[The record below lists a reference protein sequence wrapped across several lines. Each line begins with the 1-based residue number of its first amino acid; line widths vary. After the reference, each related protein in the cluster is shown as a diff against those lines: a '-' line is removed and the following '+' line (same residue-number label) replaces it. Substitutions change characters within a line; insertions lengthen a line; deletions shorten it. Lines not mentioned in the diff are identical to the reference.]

1 MELDYQNMIGSIPLF
16 AQAAWTT
23 LWIAV
28 SGVLLASAI
37 GAGCA
42 LSLYL
47 EWPFLTRP
55 IKAYIEVSRNTP
67 LLVQLFLLHFGLK
80 VEALPCAVMALAF
93 LGGGYMAEA
102 FRAGLE
108 AVERSQ
114 VESALSLGLSR
125 YETVRYVVL
134 PQALISAVPAIG
146 ANVIFLFKETSVV
159 SVVAVTDIV
168 AVAKDL
174 ISLYYETAE
183 ALIMLVIAYLV
194 LLTPICLAVW
204 WLERRVKHAVFG
216 R

>member
-1 MELDYQNMIGSIPLF
+1 MELDYPNMIASIPLF
-16 AQAAWTT
+16 ARAAWTT
-23 LWIAV
+23 LWIAA
-28 SGVLLASAI
+28 SGIGLAGMI

-42 LSLYL
+42 FSLYL
-47 EWPFLTRP
+47 KIPFLTRP

-114 VESALSLGLSR
+114 VESALSLGLSH
-125 YETVRYVVL
+125 YEMVRHVVL
-134 PQALISAVPAIG
+134 PQALISAIPAIG
-146 ANVIFLFKETSVV
+146 ANVIFLLKETSVV

-194 LLTPICLAVW
+194 LLTPVCIAVW
-204 WLERRVKHAVFG
+204 WLERKVKYAVFG

>member
-1 MELDYQNMIGSIPLF
+1 MELDFPNMMASIPLF
-16 AQAAWTT
+16 VRAAWTT
-23 LWIAV
+23 LWIAAC
-28 SGVLLASAI
+28 GIALAGAI
-37 GAGCA
+37 GLGCA
-42 LSLYL
+42 ACLYL
-47 EWPFLTRP
+47 KLPFVGRP
-55 IKAYIEVSRNTP
+55 IRAYIEVSRNTP
-67 LLVQLFLLHFGLK
+67 LLVQLFLLHFGMK
-80 VEALPCAVMALAF
+80 VEALPCAVIALAF

-125 YETVRYVVL
+125 YEMVRYVVF
-134 PQALISAVPAIG
+134 PQALISAVPALG
-146 ANVIFLFKETSVV
+146 ANVIFLLKETSVV

-183 ALIMLVIAYLV
+183 ALIMLVVTYLI
-194 LLTPICLAVW
+194 LLTPICAAVW
-204 WLERRVKHAVFG
+204 WLERKVKYAVFG

>member
-1 MELDYQNMIGSIPLF
+1 MELDFPNMMASIPLF
-16 AQAAWTT
+16 VRAAWTT
-23 LWIAV
+23 LWIAAC
-28 SGVLLASAI
+28 GIVLAGAI
-37 GAGCA
+37 GLGCA
-42 LSLYL
+42 ACLYL
-47 EWPFLTRP
+47 KLPFVGRP
-55 IKAYIEVSRNTP
+55 IRAYIEVSRNTP
-67 LLVQLFLLHFGLK
+67 LLVQLFLLHFGMK
-80 VEALPCAVMALAF
+80 VEALPCAVIALAF

-125 YETVRYVVL
+125 YEMVRYVVF
-134 PQALISAVPAIG
+134 PQALISAVPALG
-146 ANVIFLFKETSVV
+146 ANVIFLLKETSVV

-183 ALIMLVIAYLV
+183 ALIMLVVTYLI
-194 LLTPICLAVW
+194 LLTPICAAVW
-204 WLERRVKHAVFG
+204 WLERKVKYAVFG

>member
-1 MELDYQNMIGSIPLF
+1 MELDYPNMISSIPLF
-16 AQAAWTT
+16 ARAAWTT
-23 LWIAV
+23 LWIAA
-28 SGVLLASAI
+28 SGIFLAGMI

-42 LSLYL
+42 FSLYL
-47 EWPFLTRP
+47 KVPFLTRP

-80 VEALPCAVMALAF
+80 VEALPYAVTALAF

-108 AVERSQ
+108 AVER
-114 VESALSLGLSR
+114 
-125 YETVRYVVL
+125 YEMVRHVVL
-134 PQALISAVPAIG
+134 PQALISAIPAIG
-146 ANVIFLFKETSVV
+146 ANVIFLLKETSVV

-194 LLTPICLAVW
+194 LLTPVCIAVW
-204 WLERRVKHAVFG
+204 WLERKVKYAVFG

>member
-1 MELDYQNMIGSIPLF
+1 MELDYQNMIESIPLF
-16 AQAAWTT
+16 IHAAWTT

-28 SGVLLASAI
+28 SGILLATVI
-37 GAGCA
+37 GAACA
-42 LSLYL
+42 FSLYL
-47 EWPFLTRP
+47 KLPFLGQP
-55 IKAYIEVSRNTP
+55 IKAYIEISRNTP

-80 VEALPCAVMALAF
+80 VEALPCAVIALAF

-125 YETVRYVVL
+125 YEMVRYVVL

-146 ANVIFLFKETSVV
+146 ANVIFLLKETSVV

-183 ALIMLVIAYLV
+183 ALIMLVITYLI

-204 WLERRVKHAVFG
+204 CLERRVKYAVFG